1 MRCDSRG
8 NRNDVVRLQGLA
20 YCPESLFGRSGQP
33 VSAAD
38 VDYLGHRL
46 AFPAKICFEAVR
58 ETLGHA
64 RLRGRRVW
72 LQDRRRAQR
81 AVFRSKL
88 EPRAS
93 RTLYERI
100 LRNEF
105 LTRILSPSKWKTS
118 QPSTSILAPSAPV
131 ARNVHS
137 VTPRSPAMK

>member
-1 MRCDSRG
+1 MYRDPRLR
-8 NRNDVVRLQGLA
+8 RNDVVRLQGLA
-20 YCPESLFGRSGQP
+20 YCPESAFGPSGQP

-38 VDYLGHRL
+38 VDDLRQRL
-46 AFPAKICFEAVR
+46 AFPAKICFDAAR
-58 ETLGHA
+58 ETHGHV
-64 RLRGRRVW
+64 RRRGRRARV
-72 LQDRRRAQR
+72 QDRRRVQR
-81 AVFRSKL
+81 AVFPSKL

-105 LTRILSPSKWKTS
+105 LTWILSPTKWKTS
-118 QPSTSILAPSAPV
+118 QPLTSILAPSAPV